1 MGFAEIT
8 KTKVTER
15 HGTASVAGEERR
27 AVLPPQTREAHMPWH
42 HDTRRST
49 MAEHN
54 AVVGIYTT
62 HTEAEAAVKA
72 LQKAG
77 FDLQKLSIMG
87 KDAHTEEHVVGYY
100 NGSSPPIL
108 EKGEHFP
115 RVIGIHALLCSHY
128 KHNL

>member
-1 MGFAEIT
+1 
-8 KTKVTER
+8 
-15 HGTASVAGEERR
+15 
-27 AVLPPQTREAHMPWH
+27 
-42 HDTRRST
+42 

-54 AVVGIYTT
+54 AVVDIYTT

-100 NGSSPPIL
+100 NAGDRMQFWGTLGAFWGWL
-108 EKGEHFP
+108 EGACWSGEP
-115 RVIGIHALLCSHY
+115 SL
-128 KHNL
+128 